1 MEGVKMQGSLSSVRA
16 GASKRNQAADAP
28 SGTDAFMKLLQ
39 ERKDAVSQP
48 DNKKPEGNK
57 TQETDGEKKD
67 VPVKDGQ
74 EEKEVPFSK
83 EPVEAEGEALQ
94 QAVLQQQAVQMVTVT
109 VEPEVRTEQVVCV
122 QEEAVAQVA
131 GVEQAVGEEQAAKQP
146 EAKTDEALMEE
157 PRAKDIV
164 PVIEMEPAEKQK
176 PKEAAEDGVPPDK
189 EAAAIPDQPR
199 DVPAMKKEAGTERET
214 ETGTQ
219 SQESKK
225 SFRTEKT
232 SDFSENKDDTV
243 QEVVYGAQSFQRTVR
258 EETTAV
264 PTERTAVDV
273 PLKTTE
279 QTLPEDLGH
288 TLAAKL
294 SETGRTLTVELE
306 PASLGKLTIRLVY
319 EGDRAAVSILA
330 NNPRTLELLN
340 QKASEIAAIL
350 EEKTGQETVIY
361 TQPAEPNQDQSEKE
375 GRQGQSG
382 QERQE
387 DRHQSPQ
394 KEKHQADSFAQQLRL
409 GLI

>member
-1 MEGVKMQGSLSSVRA
+1 MEGVKVQSPLSSARS
-16 GASKRNQAADAP
+16 GSSKRSQAADAP
-28 SGTDAFMKLLQ
+28 SEKDAFMKLLQ

-48 DNKKPEGNK
+48 ENKKPEDSK
-57 TQETDGEKKD
+57 LQEADGEKKD
-67 VPVKDGQ
+67 VPVKGGQ
-74 EEKEVPFSK
+74 EEKEVSFPK
-83 EPVEAEGEALQ
+83 EPVETEGEVLQ
-94 QAVLQQQAVQMVTVT
+94 QAVLQQQAAQMVTVT
-109 VEPEVRTEQVVCV
+109 VEEPQVQTEQPAAV
-122 QEEAVAQVA
+122 EEVTVAQA
-131 GVEQAVGEEQAAKQP
+131 ISVEQPPVEKQAIKEP
-146 EAKTDEALMEE
+146 EAKITEAVTEE
-157 PRAKDIV
+157 PQAKDII
-164 PVIEMEPAEKQK
+164 PVKEMEIAER
-176 PKEAAEDGVPPDK
+176 PKEAAGDATPDK
-189 EAAAIPDQPR
+189 EVAAISEQPHK
-199 DVPAMKKEAGTERET
+199 VSAVKEEAGAKT
-214 ETGTQ
+214 ETGTER
-219 SQESKK
+219 QESGK
-225 SFRTEKT
+225 SPRTEKAP
-232 SDFSENKDDTV
+232 DFSENNRNAV
-243 QEVVYGAQSFQRTVR
+243 QEAAYGAQSFQKAVR
-258 EETTAV
+258 EETTTV

-294 SETGRTLTVELE
+294 PETGRTLTVELE

-361 TQPAEPNQDQSEKE
+361 TQPAEPNQDQSEND
-375 GRQGQSG
+375 GHQGQGG

-387 DRHQSPQ
+387 SRQQSPE